1 MGKTIQEQI
10 SEMEARCNQ
19 LEELQKLFDK
29 AVKMQFG
36 MDSKKIQQLIE
47 NTSQKPSDF
56 ERKISTYFG
65 LKTDSDYKEF
75 LQIFCSETTLNYYKN
90 SLGKWYFQF
99 KKGVV
104 NASHL
109 RRGKVPFVS
118 TDLSVETMPGRKK
131 ITDYQKCYFLS

>member
-36 MDSKKIQQLIE
+36 MDAKKIQQLIE
-47 NTSQKPSDF
+47 NTSKKPSDF
-56 ERKISTYFG
+56 EEKISTYFE
-65 LKTDSDYKEF
+65 LKTESDYKEF

-90 SLGKWYFQF
+90 RLGK
-99 KKGVV
+99 
-104 NASHL
+104 
-109 RRGKVPFVS
+109 
-118 TDLSVETMPGRKK
+118 
-131 ITDYQKCYFLS
+131 